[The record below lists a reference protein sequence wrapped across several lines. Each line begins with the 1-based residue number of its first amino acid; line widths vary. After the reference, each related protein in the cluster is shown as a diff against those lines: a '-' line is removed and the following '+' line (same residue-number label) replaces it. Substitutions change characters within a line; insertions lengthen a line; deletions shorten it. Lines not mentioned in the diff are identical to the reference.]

1 MMLMLTDGD
10 AYAAKGSED
19 SFQDKLFQKHYFQK
33 TGNDSVL
40 LAELGRRRKRVKDT
54 CEKYGAYTTR

>member
-1 MMLMLTDGD
+1 MLMLETE
-10 AYAAKGSED
+10 KT
-19 SFQDKLFQKHYFQK
+19 KTLFKK
-33 TGNDSVL
+33 SGNDSVL